1 MIFLFQCNEILEYK
15 IIPKW
20 IYNNWISQEST
31 SRSEEFKKL
40 ETVQLPYDELK
51 KAIRSR
57 NLKND
62 CYALGYI
69 YNELALLTC
78 ILVRNSAREV
88 CGESMRQAREVVSIL
103 DEEKSSSH
111 RYFMK
116 EYLTNAELDTR
127 MKLVIRGLF
136 EAFPFHLEKIYCR
149 LLRSVL
155 RRSG

>member
-1 MIFLFQCNEILEYK
+1 MHL
-15 IIPKW
+15 
-20 IYNNWISQEST
+20 
-31 SRSEEFKKL
+31 
-40 ETVQLPYDELK
+40 
-51 KAIRSR
+51 A
-57 NLKND
+57 
-62 CYALGYI
+62 I

-78 ILVRNSAREV
+78 ILVRNSVREV

-103 DEEKSSSH
+103 DAEKSSSH

-116 EYLTNAELDTR
+116 EYFTNAELDTR

-136 EAFPFHLEKIYCR
+136 EAFSFHSEKIYCR